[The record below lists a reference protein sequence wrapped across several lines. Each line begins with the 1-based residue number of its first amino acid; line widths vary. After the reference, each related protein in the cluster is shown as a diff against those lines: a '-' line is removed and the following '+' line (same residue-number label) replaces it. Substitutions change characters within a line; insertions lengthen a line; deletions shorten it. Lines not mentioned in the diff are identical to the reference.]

1 MGDEGLPKSTL
12 AKAIKEMLP
21 EDMRIAGDAVDAL
34 VKCANEFVQMLS
46 NEANELSEKEKK
58 TTITPDHVIGALR
71 ALEFDAFLD
80 VAAAGAPPAAA
91 RPASRALPAAP
102 HQPLNPTTLRRPA
115 ALADFKDGAKE
126 AAAARKSK
134 LAARADAGYSQEE
147 LLAMQQRLLEEAR
160 ARTLSGPPPPALGEP
175 ATAAAAPAA
184 AAAAAPAG
192 EALDEE
198 PLGSEDDD
206 DL

>member
-71 ALEFDAFLD
+71 ALELDAYLD
-80 VAAAGAPPAAA
+80 VAAAGGPPA
-91 RPASRALPAAP
+91 RPPGLPRAPSL
-102 HQPLNPTTLRRPA
+102 PLN
-115 ALADFKDGAKE
+115 
-126 AAAARKSK
+126 
-134 LAARADAGYSQEE
+134 AG
-147 LLAMQQRLLEEAR
+147 R
-160 ARTLSGPPPPALGEP
+160 
-175 ATAAAAPAA
+175 
-184 AAAAAPAG
+184 
-192 EALDEE
+192 
-198 PLGSEDDD
+198 
-206 DL
+206 